1 MKRWKIA
8 LLIVLSVWMACS
20 STFVASAITTP
31 WIELQPDV
39 ETGIEGHNLALEEN
53 VQIVYYVY
61 DTAAAEAESGVLFWL
76 EPQTSYLYGTET
88 YKVTESFGTIE
99 NPKTGHTC
107 QKYAFPELSAK
118 MMTVDVYAVSFVKV
132 GEKITYGAPDKYS
145 ILQYCFNKKGSETV
159 MQGGTVSLG
168 ELVAATL
175 QQGAMAQQFFGY
187 KTDRLANDTY
197 YQVTV
202 VGGTLPDGMTK
213 GLYKENDAVT
223 LAAGQA
229 PTGKSFSHWENG
241 AGETVS
247 EAVTVP
253 GKNETYT
260 AIYN

>member
-1 MKRWKIA
+1 MKRWKIVLLFA
-8 LLIVLSVWMACS
+8 LAIWMACS
-20 STFVASAITTP
+20 SMFVASAITTP
-31 WIELQPDV
+31 WIIVQPDA
-39 ETGIEGHNLALEEN
+39 ETAIEGHNLALEEN

-61 DTAAAEAESGVLFWL
+61 ETETEGAESGVLFWL
-76 EPQTSYLYGTET
+76 EPQTSYRYGTET

-99 NPKTGHTC
+99 NPKTGHVC
-107 QKYAFPELSAK
+107 QKYAFTELSAK
-118 MMTVDVYAVSFVKV
+118 MMTVDVYAVSFVKI
-132 GEKITYGAPDKYS
+132 GEKITYGALDKYS
-145 ILQYCFNKKGSETV
+145 VLQYCFNKKGSGSMV
-159 MQGGTVSLG
+159 QGGTVSLG

-175 QQGAMAQQFFGY
+175 QQGAMAQQYFGY
-187 KTDRLANDTY
+187 KTDRLASDTY

-202 VGGTLPDGMTK
+202 VGGTLPDGTTK
-213 GLYKENDAVT
+213 GLYQENDAVT

-229 PTGKSFSHWENG
+229 PEGKTFSHWENG